1 MRAKREFRDRPDTQV
16 RILDAL
22 VDRRED
28 GATVLELR
36 SQVDTE
42 IDGIEEALSELK
54 AAGLIEVDARGER
67 TVIRP
72 APEVIPD
79 QEPDEREASLY
90 EKIRRRLPF

>member
-22 VDRRED
+22 VDRREE
-28 GATVLELR
+28 GLTVLELR
-36 SQVDTE
+36 SRVDTE

-54 AAGLIEVDARGER
+54 TAGLIEVDAGVER

-72 APEVIPD
+72 APQVIPEED
-79 QEPDEREASLY
+79 TEHHEVSLY
-90 EKIRRRLPF
+90 EKLRRRLPF